1 MLIEEYIDDNTRVY
15 HYSNEHFKILQIETG
30 ILYDDAIDVVPCR
43 YTYEETDI
51 PIEEP
56 EPPEPPVN
64 EEGNVIEPE
73 EVTISEE

>member
-15 HYSNEHFKILQIETG
+15 HYSDEHFKIMQIETG

-43 YTYEETDI
+43 FTYEETDI

-56 EPPEPPVN
+56 EEDV
-64 EEGNVIEPE
+64 EPE
-73 EVTISEE
+73 VVEE